1 MTTDRQQLLLT
12 APILPTLLGLATPQ
26 ALGFLVQSSVSIAEI
41 YFIGQLGTTSLA
53 AMALVF
59 PLMMLVQMI
68 SGGAIGGSVTGA
80 IARTLGSGNMAR
92 AEALLWH
99 VIYIAFLLG
108 LVVTLIY
115 LAAGEA
121 ILGLLGGKDEVLEQA
136 LIYIAIFFPGSILIW
151 LSNMM
156 LGVVRGTGNMKL
168 PAMLMIVTASIQVPL
183 SGALILGFGPIPAIG
198 LAGAAVSILTVNL
211 INVGVLTYLHAT
223 GYLKIRFNPAHLAPR
238 VEFFTGILSTGAVAA
253 IAPFFTVFMILFVTA
268 LVGRFGTEALA
279 GYGIASRIEFLITP
293 MVFGLGVAMNTMAG
307 SCIGAGDYDRA
318 ERVGWTG
325 SLCAGAVTGSVGL
338 ILAFFPEFWIQ
349 IFSEDP
355 ATLAVA
361 SRYFEVTGPFFGFFG
376 IGLSLF
382 FASQGA
388 GAVGWPVVA
397 TAVRFSISVGGSWY
411 FASQA
416 GAKPEHLF
424 ICIGVGM
431 LCYCLGT
438 TAALYLGS
446 WRRGNA

>member
-1 MTTDRQQLLLT
+1 
-12 APILPTLLGLATPQ
+12 
-26 ALGFLVQSSVSIAEI
+26 
-41 YFIGQLGTTSLA
+41 
-53 AMALVF
+53 
-59 PLMMLVQMI
+59 
-68 SGGAIGGSVTGA
+68 
-80 IARTLGSGNMAR
+80 
-92 AEALLWH
+92 
-99 VIYIAFLLG
+99 
-108 LVVTLIY
+108 
-115 LAAGEA
+115 
-121 ILGLLGGKDEVLEQA
+121 
-136 LIYIAIFFPGSILIW
+136 
-151 LSNMM
+151 
-156 LGVVRGTGNMKL
+156 
-168 PAMLMIVTASIQVPL
+168 
-183 SGALILGFGPIPAIG
+183 
-198 LAGAAVSILTVNL
+198 
-211 INVGVLTYLHAT
+211 
-223 GYLKIRFNPAHLAPR
+223 
-238 VEFFTGILSTGAVAA
+238 
-253 IAPFFTVFMILFVTA
+253 
-268 LVGRFGTEALA
+268 VGRFGTEALA